1 MKVIIRHHR
10 VAKSTRCDCRT
21 QRSGNDDSP
30 KTIEETRPYIRD
42 FDRIGSDDKNRAREL
57 FDKML
62 DLFESG
68 QPRRCGVRRVV
79 LRFFALAKA
88 PRSNPSEGFRAE
100 AERVGAS
107 FQAHWPSPSRGP
119 LLKGCG
125 DAIPS
130 NQKTKENL
138 ITITIHEERCLQSGE
153 RRDLLM
159 DRRLFSTARP
169 SLLNP
174 SWL

>member
-10 VAKSTRCDCRT
+10 VAKSTRGDRRT

-30 KTIEETRPYIRD
+30 KTIEETRHYIHD
-42 FDRIGSDDKNRAREL
+42 FDRMAETTRSALGSYLTRCWTSIRIGSTSERH
-57 FDKML
+57 
-62 DLFESG
+62 
-68 QPRRCGVRRVV
+68 GVRRVI

-119 LLKGCG
+119 LLKGC
-125 DAIPS
+125 DNAIPS
-130 NQKTKENL
+130 NAKTKKELTQGN
-138 ITITIHEERCLQSGE
+138 RVG
-153 RRDLLM
+153 
-159 DRRLFSTARP
+159 
-169 SLLNP
+169 
-174 SWL
+174 